1 MEGEKMLSVS
11 GLSKRYDKFRL
22 DSVALDV
29 RRGEIVGFIG
39 RNGAGKTTALKALMD
54 YLHPDAGEIE
64 FFGKPLKGNE
74 AEVKRRTG
82 FVSGGVDYYMRRRL
96 RTITDVTRGFY
107 SNWDEGAYRRYM
119 AEFGLDEYKTPAEL
133 SAGMKVKYN
142 LALALSHRAQLLL
155 LDEPTSGLDPVSR
168 DDLLDAFLELKREG
182 VSILFSTHITSDL
195 DKCADRVAYIS
206 NGKMRACCALE
217 ELLSAYAVAQI
228 PKDALSGIPQDL
240 LIGVKP
246 ARCGYSALV
255 RREDTAGLNVPTVA
269 AALDDVIV
277 HMEKEAQ

>member
-1 MEGEKMLSVS
+1 MEGEKVLSVS

-155 LDEPTSGLDPVSR
+155 LDEPTSNVDSINEGIILKALKEQKNKKSIILVSHR
-168 DDLLDAFLELKREG
+168 ESTMAIADIIYRVKDGRMLE
-182 VSILFSTHITSDL
+182 
-195 DKCADRVAYIS
+195 C
-206 NGKMRACCALE
+206 
-217 ELLSAYAVAQI
+217 
-228 PKDALSGIPQDL
+228 
-240 LIGVKP
+240 
-246 ARCGYSALV
+246 
-255 RREDTAGLNVPTVA
+255 
-269 AALDDVIV
+269 
-277 HMEKEAQ
+277 